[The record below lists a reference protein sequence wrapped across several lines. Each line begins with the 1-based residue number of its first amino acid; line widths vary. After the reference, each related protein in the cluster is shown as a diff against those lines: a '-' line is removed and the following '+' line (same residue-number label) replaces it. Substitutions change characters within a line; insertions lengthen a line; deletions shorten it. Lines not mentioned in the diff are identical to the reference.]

1 MRTATVSMF
10 AQIVQQLPKN
20 LFHSLVQKYQTDKG
34 SKGIS
39 TWDQFIAMMFCQI
52 SGAESLREIS
62 DGLFSSLGKL
72 NHVGAHAVGRS
83 TLSYANKQ
91 RDYHVYQDFYYQL
104 LKHYQPVLKG
114 ARAARICTDR
124 DVFSL
129 DSTTIGLCLK
139 LYDWA
144 KFRRTKGG
152 IKLHTLLN
160 NDSLMPEFV
169 SITEARVTDIRA
181 AKTLVDIPKNCVL
194 IMDRGYYDFKWFQ
207 SLTKRGVTFV
217 TRIKENINLE
227 ECKEIE
233 VDEFGHWGCYQVTL
247 QQDRDAFD
255 KGKTAELP
263 KYRLIQWHDKENDRW
278 FEFITNDFQLSASE
292 IAAIYKDR
300 WQIELFFKKLKQN
313 LRIKTFVGTSLN
325 AVMVQIWTAL
335 IVTLLLTVLKR
346 QAKYPWSFSRL
357 CAYLRLNLMTHK
369 VLEDWLNEPDIVPRN
384 PKEIVPQNSLF
395 AS

>member
-1 MRTATVSMF
+1 MRTTTVSMF
-10 AQIVQQLPKN
+10 AQIVQQLPKS
-20 LFHSLVQKYQTDKG
+20 LFNSLVQKYQTDKG
-34 SKGIS
+34 SKGLS

-72 NHVGAHAVGRS
+72 NHVGAHAVARS

-91 RDYHVYQDFYYQL
+91 RDYHVYQEFYYQL
-104 LKHYQPVLKG
+104 LEHFSPVLKG
-114 ARAARICTDR
+114 ARTKRVCPDR

-129 DSTTIGLCLK
+129 DSSTIGLCLQ

-144 KFRRTKGG
+144 KFRRSKGG
-152 IKLHTLLN
+152 VKLHTLLN
-160 NDSLMPEFV
+160 NDTLMPEFIA
-169 SITEARVTDIRA
+169 ITEAKMSDITA
-181 AKTLVDIPKNCVL
+181 ARTLVDIPKNCVL
-194 IMDRGYYDFKWFQ
+194 IMDRGYYDFNWYR
-207 SLTKRGVTFV
+207 SLTARGVTFV
-217 TRIKENINLE
+217 TRIKENVSID
-227 ECKEIE
+227 ECKAIVE
-233 VDEFGHWGCYQVTL
+233 DEAQQWGCYRISL
-247 QQDRDAFD
+247 LKDREAFD
-255 KGKTAELP
+255 KGKLNELP
-263 KYRLIQWHDKENDRW
+263 HYRLIQWKDVENDRW
-278 FEFITNDFQLSASE
+278 FEFLTNDFQLSAQE

-369 VLEDWLNEPDIVPRN
+369 VLQDWLNEPDITPRSRLKN
-384 PKEIVPQNSLF
+384 TPQSWLF
-395 AS
+395 AP

>member
-1 MRTATVSMF
+1 M
-10 AQIVQQLPKN
+10 
-20 LFHSLVQKYQTDKG
+20 
-34 SKGIS
+34 
-39 TWDQFIAMMFCQI
+39 
-52 SGAESLREIS
+52 
-62 DGLFSSLGKL
+62 
-72 NHVGAHAVGRS
+72 
-83 TLSYANKQ
+83 
-91 RDYHVYQDFYYQL
+91 
-104 LKHYQPVLKG
+104 
-114 ARAARICTDR
+114 
-124 DVFSL
+124 
-129 DSTTIGLCLK
+129 IGL
-139 LYDWA
+139 
-144 KFRRTKGG
+144 
-152 IKLHTLLN
+152 
-160 NDSLMPEFV
+160 
-169 SITEARVTDIRA
+169 
-181 AKTLVDIPKNCVL
+181 L
-194 IMDRGYYDFKWFQ
+194 I
-207 SLTKRGVTFV
+207 V
-217 TRIKENINLE
+217 NILFT
-227 ECKEIE
+227 
-233 VDEFGHWGCYQVTL
+233 VP
-247 QQDRDAFD
+247 AFD

-384 PKEIVPQNSLF
+384 PKEIAPQNSLF